1 MHVRFV
7 CFHLRRFITLSQP
20 KPLSASPGKGTLQ
33 SVLVLCSRCCNL
45 YGISYSSIDH
55 HITDPLFAT
64 SSTIGR
70 DMVKAGQAARAGARP
85 WVTAFESRGLKPGQ
99 ARAKPFQWLWLGPRV
114 EKAKAPSGQAKAG
127 ASRPSRAGT
136 ALVVAAFSQRVR
148 HVWRQRVVGGC
159 RARPGPRSTASSMDG
174 FLSRSGAAAL

>member
-1 MHVRFV
+1 MTTVWRGQKYQDAGRVPRIPDAPLDSSGAGPVHVRFV

-136 ALVVAAFSQRVR
+136 ALSGS
-148 HVWRQRVVGGC
+148 GG
-159 RARPGPRSTASSMDG
+159 RGEQ
-174 FLSRSGAAAL
+174 LE